1 MGASRPLGRARRRR
15 GRSLARI
22 YGRIL
27 GLPHRRVSRKPRGA
41 RRYAALLAAAAL
53 FEPAAGAMGQPESVT
68 AAQLERMLAALG
80 QESPEQRPS
89 TAALTQAVKQLGD
102 DALAPL
108 IKARRDRSPQ
118 TRAWASDMLDALGKR
133 TPGDAVQTN
142 DTRILSQ
149 VLKAY
154 GEVRDADA
162 LAVVLSFVN
171 ADRAQVRAA
180 AREATLAYDEGALR
194 RLKEAFVALT
204 GVDAPPA
211 AAADVARALFAAYDR
226 ERLQDVYSLLER
238 GLSAQRSGQL
248 GDAVAD
254 FDGALARQP
263 MLDRRNEM
271 VPAYVAFA
279 ESLEPADPA
288 AARAYL
294 SKALRLDQ
302 NGPQSSH
309 VRSEIKYMEGK
320 DLLARGIDDSA
331 AFEQAL
337 ALDPNN
343 GRARAELDRLRAET
357 ESRESRLVRLAAA
370 VAALAVALPSVI
382 LLASRRRKKP

>member
-1 MGASRPLGRARRRR
+1 
-15 GRSLARI
+15 
-22 YGRIL
+22 
-27 GLPHRRVSRKPRGA
+27 V
-41 RRYAALLAAAAL
+41 RRYAPALLAAAAL

-68 AAQLERMLAALG
+68 ATQLERMLAALG

-89 TAALTQAVKQLGD
+89 TTALTQAVKQLGD

-108 IKARRDRSPQ
+108 IKARHDRSPQ

-162 LAVVLSFVN
+162 LAVVFSFVN

-204 GVDAPPA
+204 GVDAPAA
-211 AAADVARALFAAYDR
+211 AAADVAR
-226 ERLQDVYSLLER
+226 
-238 GLSAQRSGQL
+238 QL
-248 GDAVAD
+248 DDAVAD

-263 MLDRRNEM
+263 MIDRRVEM

-302 NGPQSSH
+302 NGPQSNH
-309 VRSEIKYMEGK
+309 VRSEIKYLEGK
-320 DLLARGIDDSA
+320 DLLAHGIDDSA
-331 AFEQAL
+331 AFDQAL
-337 ALDPNN
+337 SLDPNN

-370 VAALAVALPSVI
+370 VAVLAIALPSVI
-382 LLASRRRKKP
+382 VLASRRREKP